1 VRLEP
6 TPLCSLVQR
15 ERSVTFYESNR
26 LLLPV
31 TSKMPPL
38 IKSSAAISTKGE
50 TPPVSGSSPLFILE
64 PGEAEALPP
73 PLDGPAAKAT
83 IASLE
88 ELALRG

>member
-1 VRLEP
+1 
-6 TPLCSLVQR
+6 
-15 ERSVTFYESNR
+15 
-26 LLLPV
+26 
-31 TSKMPPL
+31 
-38 IKSSAAISTKGE
+38 
-50 TPPVSGSSPLFILE
+50 LE